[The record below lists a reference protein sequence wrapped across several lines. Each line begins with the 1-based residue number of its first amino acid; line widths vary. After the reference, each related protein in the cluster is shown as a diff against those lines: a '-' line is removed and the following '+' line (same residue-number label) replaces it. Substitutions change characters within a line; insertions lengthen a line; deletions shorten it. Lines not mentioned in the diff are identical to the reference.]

1 MFLSPNFDGIIACVL
16 TLNYKCDCDRGI
28 DELNFQVDN
37 KEPKR
42 CRCIVSSVSELAY
55 NKRRQT
61 FAHTD
66 YDTVNI
72 LSFRPLCCMLNVT
85 DGKYLD
91 GLHKEANIQLW
102 FTLTL
107 QQSWYKHVWTL
118 HFPLW
123 KELQL
128 YLFPGLNLMSLLSL
142 QQLLHVKCSFSECW
156 TNLTMSGPFCFY
168 ITSHTFL
175 AFIHCYFFL
184 HICKHICR

>member
-107 QQSWYKHVWTL
+107 QQSWYACVNITL
-118 HFPLW
+118 
-123 KELQL
+123 
-128 YLFPGLNLMSLLSL
+128 ST
-142 QQLLHVKCSFSECW
+142 VKGVAVISIPRSQFDVIVI
-156 TNLTMSGPFCFY
+156 
-168 ITSHTFL
+168 ITTV
-175 AFIHCYFFL
+175 IT
-184 HICKHICR
+184 RQV